1 MTGRERVL
9 RTIRGE
15 RADRLPNIPITV
27 MKAADA
33 VGVPCKTYATDAQV
47 RGRVAVSRGFSID
60 HVSGISDPAVTEGH
74 SEKMT

>member
-1 MTGRERVL
+1 M
-9 RTIRGE
+9 RGE
-15 RADRLPNIPITV
+15 HVDRLPTIPITM

-33 VGVPCKTYATDAQV
+33 VGVPCKTYAMDAHV